1 MVYIFYM
8 LKPFIHRTSAG
19 SDGEKIVEMISQKLS
34 RISHNL
40 FFQAEGDVITVVS
53 KQTAIPMDDYFTK
66 RGKRQEIK
74 ELIRML

>member
-1 MVYIFYM
+1 MRPVIY
-8 LKPFIHRTSAG
+8 RVSEG
-19 SDGEKIVEMISQKLS
+19 SGGEKIVEMISQKLS

-40 FFQAEGDVITVVS
+40 FFKSEGDVVTIVS
-53 KQTAIPMDDYFTK
+53 KAAPIQMQDYFTN